1 MPNLYVF
8 LHLFIFVCCF
18 QLLGSTETVFLV
30 AQKEIYGEEGG
41 LSTGSSQYLSK
52 SLDAGLDNLLAKIEP
67 LI

>member
-30 AQKEIYGEEGG
+30 AQREFYAEEGG
-41 LSTGSSQYLSK
+41 SSTGSSQYLSN
-52 SLDAGLDNLLAKIEP
+52 SSYAGLDNLLANIEP